1 MERSILGVTRMDR
14 IRNTTLR
21 SKTRIADVGEKTA
34 RLKWDW
40 AGHRRR
46 RWSIWRVRE
55 GLHKEAKEEATE
67 APHHRAVP
75 GLCENTTLHGL
86 RYVTEVGLTV
96 VEKVFWILTFVASLV
111 MCFIL
116 IERVWHKWW
125 YSPVIVS
132 FNEMM
137 IPVGEVPFPSITI
150 CPQWK
155 CKSSA
160 YRYTEKF
167 VKYGKKR
174 KINTNVDKET
184 LFSLSMTNDEEERIL
199 LEDAFLVCEN
209 FYRYLT
215 PRNKSNESLVNN
227 IINMAPDVEEVM
239 LSCTWRGQQGVPCG
253 EYFKEV
259 LTSEG
264 VCFNFN
270 ALSYNDIFRTKSIQ
284 NDYIYINS
292 STPANKWNIISGY
305 SSPTSKRKKKKYSK
319 GRRSKVEDDTEEYP
333 RRGQE
338 NGARPDLEIILVENA
353 TDVDESCNSLSNG
366 WKIYL
371 QHPADMP
378 QASLYYY
385 AAIPDQVTSLALKFS
400 ILNTSESL
408 MNYKSE
414 QRQCY
419 FPKDRKLLY
428 FATYTPDNCRLECLS
443 LYTYKRCGC
452 VWYHMPHHN
461 SSEIGTSQQR
471 RCVEKAQDELASN
484 KLKQSKCN
492 CLPSCDSVH
501 YDAEI
506 LKTNFDIKKHMKA
519 MNKKYDYTISDNY
532 NYSRL
537 EIYFKEPRF
546 VSMRRSEL
554 FGLTDFLANCGG
566 LLGLF
571 LGFSFLSLVEIFY
584 FCTLRLWCTLK
595 KDIKIEKKKLKESMY
610 RK

>member
-1 MERSILGVTRMDR
+1 MEEEEGVAGEFGKVC
-14 IRNTTLR
+14 IRKQRKKRQKLL
-21 SKTRIADVGEKTA
+21 IIDLV
-34 RLKWDW
+34 LDF
-40 AGHRRR
+40 
-46 RWSIWRVRE
+46 
-55 GLHKEAKEEATE
+55 AK
-67 APHHRAVP
+67 
-75 GLCENTTLHGL
+75 NTTLHGL
-86 RYVTEVGLTV
+86 RYITEVGLTV
-96 VEKVFWILTFVASLV
+96 VEKVFWVLTFLV
-111 MCFIL
+111 SVILCFIL

-155 CKSSA
+155 CKTSA

-167 VKYGKKR
+167 VKYGKRR
-174 KINTNVDKET
+174 KINNNIDKEA
-184 LFSLSMTNDEEERIL
+184 LFSSMVNEEEERIL

-227 IINMAPDVEEVM
+227 IVHMSPDVEEVM
-239 LSCTWRGQQGVPCG
+239 LSCTWRGQPVRCG

-270 ALSYNDIFRTKSIQ
+270 ALSYDDIFKTNSIQ
-284 NDYIYINS
+284 NEYNYLNA

-305 SSPTSKRKKKKYSK
+305 SSPISKRKKKKTK
-319 GRRSKVEDDTEEYP
+319 GRKAKKVEDDSEEYP

-338 NGARPDLEIILVENA
+338 NGARPDLEILLVENA

-408 MNYKSE
+408 MHYKSE

-419 FPKDRKLLY
+419 FPKDRKLQY

-461 SSEIGTSQQR
+461 SSEICTAQQR
-471 RCVEKAQDELASN
+471 RCVEKAQDDLASN

-492 CLPSCDSVH
+492 CLPSCDSIH

-506 LKTNFDIKKHMKA
+506 LKTNFDIKKHIKA

-571 LGFSFLSLVEIFY
+571 LGFSFLSLAEIFY
-584 FCTLRLWCTLK
+584 FCTFRLWCTLK

-610 RK
+610 KK